1 METKRDIFNA
11 QPKQG
16 FARLTVRSAM
26 HRSSHRRCSVR
37 KDVLR
42 NFLKLTGKHLHQ
54 ILALSFVDFLRT
66 PVFTEHH
73 WVKASACS
81 LHVSSYNV
89 ILTPGNHANF
99 CGQKNR
105 GITLLSQNERRTM
118 YLKHDLSF
126 FLKNR
131 HSFATVI
138 TMWIIKKRYQ
148 KMKKYSKQY
157 PFFNFQSFSQFS
169 ILLKVT
175 NFFFPQL

>member
-89 ILTPGNHANF
+89 ILKPGNHANF

-105 GITLLSQNERRTM
+105 GITLLSQNERTFKDDVSKTRFIIF
-118 YLKHDLSF
+118 LKKSSF
-126 FLKNR
+126 FCYCYYHVN
-131 HSFATVI
+131 
-138 TMWIIKKRYQ
+138 YQ
-148 KMKKYSKQY
+148 KTISK
-157 PFFNFQSFSQFS
+157 NE
-169 ILLKVT
+169 KV
-175 NFFFPQL
+175 F